1 MAFKGISSTFMF
13 PLSCGLLEG
22 ICGVVSPWSVPG
34 WLIQLWHCCGA
45 MHSDKS
51 FLYSSK
57 EKEKKPVLRQA
68 AVFVGKHL

>member
-13 PLSCGLLEG
+13 PLSHGLLEG
-22 ICGVVSPWSVPG
+22 ICGVFFPRSIPG
-34 WLIQLWHCCGA
+34 WLIQLWHCCGI

-57 EKEKKPVLRQA
+57 EKDKSVLRQA